1 MKGLAHKSIISI
13 DIGSSNI
20 KIVVGKYA
28 NNSIYIKET
37 ISVKTPEG
45 SLIDGKLVFAEG
57 RADILR
63 QSIVQALSENKIR
76 YKDAIFTI
84 QSTSIIRREV
94 EVPNVKPQ
102 EMEGMIRYEIE
113 QYLPID
119 LNEYI
124 VEYKMPEEK
133 KDTRTKILIAA
144 IPKTIAED
152 YLSIIKSMNLVP
164 SSLDINSNSISKLFG
179 FKQQINLTEYSLDKT
194 VAFLDIGCSNINIC
208 ILAKGLFQ
216 FSRLIPTGGNELTIA
231 IAEAFKITL
240 QKAESKKLLEG
251 NLSILDASTEDEA
264 LNEVIRNI
272 VFRWTEEIQRVF
284 QFYKTRNFNNNI
296 DEIYLYG
303 GTSNLKGITEYI
315 ANVTNLPAK
324 QIKNLSNVKLG
335 KHIRGL
341 DLEYYLNSIG
351 AIIRK

>member
-13 DIGSSNI
+13 DIGSSKI

-28 NNSIYIKET
+28 NSMIYIKET
-37 ISVKTPEG
+37 ISIKTPEG

-57 RADILR
+57 RVDILR

-94 EVPNVKPQ
+94 EVPNVKPH

-124 VEYKMPEEK
+124 VEYKMPDEK
-133 KDTRTKILIAA
+133 KDTKTKILIAA

-152 YLSIIKSMNLVP
+152 YLSIIKSMDLVP
-164 SSLDINSNSISKLFG
+164 SALDINSNSISKLFG

-194 VAFLDIGCSNINIC
+194 VAFLDMGCSNINIC

-216 FSRLIPTGGNELTIA
+216 FSRLIPTGGSELTFA

-240 QKAESKKLLEG
+240 QKAESKKVLEA
-251 NLSILDASTEDEA
+251 NLSIFETSTEDEV

-315 ANVTNLPAK
+315 ANVTNMPAK
-324 QIKNLSNVKLG
+324 QIKNLSSVMLG
-335 KHIRGL
+335 KHIKGL

>member
-1 MKGLAHKSIISI
+1 MAHKNIVSI
-13 DIGSSNI
+13 DIGSSKI
-20 KIVVGKYA
+20 KIAVGKYA
-28 NNSIYIKET
+28 NSIIYIKET
-37 ISVKTPEG
+37 ISIKTPEG
-45 SLIDGKLVFAEG
+45 SLMDGKLIFAEG
-57 RADILR
+57 KADILR
-63 QSIVQALSENKIR
+63 QSIIQALSENRIR

-94 EVPNVKPQ
+94 ELPNVKPH

-124 VEYKMPEEK
+124 IEYKVLEEK
-133 KDTRTKILIAA
+133 KDSKTKILIAA
-144 IPKTIAED
+144 IPKTVAED
-152 YLSIIKSMNLVP
+152 YLSILKSMDLVP

-194 VAFLDIGCSNINIC
+194 VAFLDMGCSNINIC

-216 FSRLIPTGGNELTIA
+216 FSRLIPTGGSELTLA
-231 IAEAFKITL
+231 IAETFKITL
-240 QKAESKKLLEG
+240 QKAESKKILES
-251 NLSILDASTEDEA
+251 NLSILEANAEDEA

-272 VFRWTEEIQRVF
+272 VFRWIEEIQRVF
-284 QFYKTRNFNNNI
+284 QFYKTRNANNNI

-303 GTSNLKGITEYI
+303 GTSNLVGITEYI
-315 ANVTNLPAK
+315 SNTTNIPAK
-324 QIKNLSNVKLG
+324 QIKNLSSVKLG
-335 KHIRGL
+335 KHVKSIDL
-341 DLEYYLNSIG
+341 DYYLNSIG